1 MRLLYCGALLKGEC
15 LMAKETQ
22 KTKKTYKYLTK
33 VVQFPDGSRKYFRG
47 KTQEELD
54 EKVLKAQILMKSGVD
69 ICSEET
75 IAVTSSMLLRRT
87 D

>member
-1 MRLLYCGALLKGEC
+1 
-15 LMAKETQ
+15 MAKKAQ

-33 VVQFPDGSRKYFRG
+33 AVQFPDGSRKYFRG

-75 IAVTSSMLLRRT
+75 FAPFLPTY
-87 D
+87 